1 MISAAVRRSDPELAA
16 WRRVLGRGAD
26 NGAVVDRAN
35 FQKGLRLPPK
45 ALNDS
50 VCQVANAESLKS
62 SHSSSPSSRATE
74 DGANMHPTS
83 NGPVPNIDIGHRDR
97 VPSRRDS
104 RDLIKL
110 AFSNA
115 LPPHRYPAK
124 QIAGEIGASQS
135 TVEGWRTDRGMMSAD
150 FMMIMQVKYPQFE
163 SELRRLFKLQRE
175 LSPDFAREFTALL
188 QRVL

>member
-1 MISAAVRRSDPELAA
+1 MQNTSTERSPEL
-16 WRRVLGRGAD
+16 RLG
-26 NGAVVDRAN
+26 
-35 FQKGLRLPPK
+35 
-45 ALNDS
+45 
-50 VCQVANAESLKS
+50 
-62 SHSSSPSSRATE
+62 T
-74 DGANMHPTS
+74 
-83 NGPVPNIDIGHRDR
+83 RDR

-150 FMMIMQVKYPQFE
+150 FMMMMQVRYPQFE

-175 LSPDFAREFTALL
+175 LSPDFAREFAAFL
-188 QRVL
+188 QRAL